1 MAFGIGINTEHTEQE
16 PLSGTYHEVAVQC
29 WFTATG
35 KSLPLMLK
43 VKGEDEE
50 IIQINHIQVLTV
62 EKQWYAGILN
72 WKYRCQAVL
81 LGKQINF
88 VCRFESGRMQRSFPN
103 LRYQNQHVLTAYKN
117 AYLSIG

>member
-35 KSLPLMLK
+35 KS
-43 VKGEDEE
+43 EE

-88 VCRFESGRMQRSFPN
+88 VLLFCPEDCAWK
-103 LRYQNQHVLTAYKN
+103 LVV
-117 AYLSIG
+117 

>member
-62 EKQWYAGILN
+62 EKQWYWKSLFLLQLN
-72 WKYRCQAVL
+72 PKFSHFL
-81 LGKQINF
+81 
-88 VCRFESGRMQRSFPN
+88 
-103 LRYQNQHVLTAYKN
+103 
-117 AYLSIG
+117 

>member
-50 IIQINHIQVLTV
+50 IIQQERLH
-62 EKQWYAGILN
+62 A
-72 WKYRCQAVL
+72 R
-81 LGKQINF
+81 
-88 VCRFESGRMQRSFPN
+88 N
-103 LRYQNQHVLTAYKN
+103 LRRQLLPISK
-117 AYLSIG
+117 IM

>member
-16 PLSGTYHEVAVQC
+16 PLSGPYHEVAVQC

-88 VCRFESGRMQRSFPN
+88 VLLFCPEDCAWK
-103 LRYQNQHVLTAYKN
+103 LVV
-117 AYLSIG
+117 

>member
-50 IIQINHIQVLTV
+50 IIQINHIQVL
-62 EKQWYAGILN
+62 N

-88 VCRFESGRMQRSFPN
+88 VLLFCPEDCAWK
-103 LRYQNQHVLTAYKN
+103 LVV
-117 AYLSIG
+117 

>member
-72 WKYRCQAVL
+72 WKYRCQGYFWENKSIL
-81 LGKQINF
+81 CFSF
-88 VCRFESGRMQRSFPN
+88 VRRIVHGN
-103 LRYQNQHVLTAYKN
+103 WLYK
-117 AYLSIG
+117 IPGMK

>member
-16 PLSGTYHEVAVQC
+16 PLCGTYHEVAVQC

-88 VCRFESGRMQRSFPN
+88 VLLFCPEDCAWK
-103 LRYQNQHVLTAYKN
+103 LVV
-117 AYLSIG
+117 

>member
-1 MAFGIGINTEHTEQE
+1 MAFGIGINTEHTAQE
-16 PLSGTYHEVAVQC
+16 TFSGTYHDVAVQC

-88 VCRFESGRMQRSFPN
+88 VLLFCPEDCAWK
-103 LRYQNQHVLTAYKN
+103 LVV
-117 AYLSIG
+117 

>member
-50 IIQINHIQVLTV
+50 IIQINHIFW
-62 EKQWYAGILN
+62 ENKSILCFYFVRRIVHGN
-72 WKYRCQAVL
+72 WLYK
-81 LGKQINF
+81 IP
-88 VCRFESGRMQRSFPN
+88 RM
-103 LRYQNQHVLTAYKN
+103 K
-117 AYLSIG
+117 

>member
-50 IIQINHIQVLTV
+50 IIQINH
-62 EKQWYAGILN
+62 K
-72 WKYRCQAVL
+72 
-81 LGKQINF
+81 
-88 VCRFESGRMQRSFPN
+88 
-103 LRYQNQHVLTAYKN
+103 
-117 AYLSIG
+117 

>member
-43 VKGEDEE
+43 VKGEDEDYPD
-50 IIQINHIQVLTV
+50 QSYPGSDCRKTV
-62 EKQWYAGILN
+62 
-72 WKYRCQAVL
+72 
-81 LGKQINF
+81 
-88 VCRFESGRMQRSFPN
+88 VCGDCE
-103 LRYQNQHVLTAYKN
+103 LEV
-117 AYLSIG
+117 

>member
-16 PLSGTYHEVAVQC
+16 PLSGTYHEVAVQ
-29 WFTATG
+29 
-35 KSLPLMLK
+35 
-43 VKGEDEE
+43 DEE

-88 VCRFESGRMQRSFPN
+88 VLLFCPEDCAWK
-103 LRYQNQHVLTAYKN
+103 LVV
-117 AYLSIG
+117 

>member
-62 EKQWYAGILN
+62 EKQWYA
-72 WKYRCQAVL
+72 VL

-88 VCRFESGRMQRSFPN
+88 VLLFCPEDCAWK
-103 LRYQNQHVLTAYKN
+103 LVV
-117 AYLSIG
+117 

>member
-16 PLSGTYHEVAVQC
+16 ALSGTYHEVAVQC

-50 IIQINHIQVLTV
+50 IIQINHIQVLT
-62 EKQWYAGILN
+62 
-72 WKYRCQAVL
+72 CL
-81 LGKQINF
+81 LYTSPSPRD
-88 VCRFESGRMQRSFPN
+88 CS
-103 LRYQNQHVLTAYKN
+103 
-117 AYLSIG
+117 

>member
-16 PLSGTYHEVAVQC
+16 TLSGTYHEVAVQC

-62 EKQWYAGILN
+62 EKQWYAGIVN

-88 VCRFESGRMQRSFPN
+88 VLLFCPEDCAWK
-103 LRYQNQHVLTAYKN
+103 LVV
-117 AYLSIG
+117 